1 MYTPTCTPTS
11 TSVRGPIEKAPP
23 VRKPRTKKQ
32 KEAFA
37 KAQLALAEKR
47 KVDKEKKEAS
57 RKPRGRPKKVQ
68 EVAEVEHQTAP
79 VPRETS
85 IIRKA

>member
-1 MYTPTCTPTS
+1 MDTEDIPAENSPN
-11 TSVRGPIEKAPP
+11 VEENVEDIVEDDGPIEKAPP

-47 KVDKEKKEAS
+47 K
-57 RKPRGRPKKVQ
+57 
-68 EVAEVEHQTAP
+68 
-79 VPRETS
+79 
-85 IIRKA
+85 